1 MSQQAATALAPLPFE
16 LVYDD
21 GEPLETEWHT
31 LEYPLLRRLIRQAMA
46 EQGRADFYTGGNM
59 FVYYSVEQARDVSE
73 EMKKGLPWRAFRGPD
88 VFWVGGVDPNRERKA
103 WISWEEGG
111 RLPDVIVELLSPSTA
126 KKDRT
131 EKRDLYARVFHTAE
145 YFLCDPEKGTL
156 EGLRLAG
163 RFYQSILP
171 DEKGRLWS
179 EQLGVSLATWHGA
192 VDGREGDWVRLFRPD
207 GNLVPTPEE
216 QAEAERQEERQ
227 RADAERQRADLES
240 KRADAESQRANA
252 ERRRAEEEHQRADAE
267 RQRAEGAETE
277 LARLRALL
285 AER

>member
-1 MSQQAATALAPLPFE
+1 MSQQAAAALAPLPFE

-46 EQGRADFYTGGNM
+46 EQGRADFYAGGNM

-73 EMKKGLPWRAFRGPD
+73 EMTKGLPWRAFRGPD
-88 VFWVGGVDPNRERKA
+88 VFWVGGVDPHRERKV

-131 EKRDLYARVFHTAE
+131 EKRDLYARVFRTAE
-145 YFLCDPEKGTL
+145 YFLCDPDKGTL

-171 DEKGRLWS
+171 DENGRLWS
-179 EQLGVSLATWHGA
+179 EQLGVFLGTWHGA

-207 GNLVPTPEE
+207 GNLVPMPEE
-216 QAEAERQEERQ
+216 QAEAERQVAEAEHQ
-227 RADAERQRADLES
+227 RADAESQRADLES
-240 KRADAESQRANA
+240 KRANAES
-252 ERRRAEEEHQRADAE
+252 RRAEEEHWRAEAE